1 MFTEDGTILFGSL
14 IKRTFNHY
22 IAVDR
27 QNTLYSALMVKPTG
41 DQNIGSTLQVAV
53 VIRDPTTNCSVVSG
67 LVDSDTLAVAFL
79 DVAALA
85 IIADSEGVS
94 TGLATSGLEFVEAAG
109 QYRANVTLTNPPFVV
124 GRTYRACVTAK
135 ADPDNPTARRAIGEV
150 CSPNFKVGTK
160 KK

>member
-53 VIRDPTTNCSVVSG
+53 TIRDPTTNCSVVSG
-67 LVDSDTLAVAFL
+67 LVESDTLAVAFL
-79 DVAALA
+79 DVAAL
-85 IIADSEGVS
+85 DDNRGQRRR
-94 TGLATSGLEFVEAAG
+94 
-109 QYRANVTLTNPPFVV
+109 QYRTCDQWA
-124 GRTYRACVTAK
+124 
-135 ADPDNPTARRAIGEV
+135 
-150 CSPNFKVGTK
+150 
-160 KK
+160 